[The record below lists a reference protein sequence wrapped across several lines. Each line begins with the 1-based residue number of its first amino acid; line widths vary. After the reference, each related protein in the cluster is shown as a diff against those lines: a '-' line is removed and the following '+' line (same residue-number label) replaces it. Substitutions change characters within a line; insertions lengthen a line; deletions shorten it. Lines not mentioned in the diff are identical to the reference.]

1 MSRLASA
8 VATTAKAITSHQCT
22 RALNA
27 ITG

>member
-8 VATTAKAITSHQCT
+8 AATTAKAITSHPCT

-27 ITG
+27 IIG